1 MTSSPESNDVKA
13 LMVRY
18 QAGDVDAFDSLYE
31 HLAPPLRRYLRS
43 LSNDSTR
50 ADDLLQETF
59 LQIHK
64 ARHTF
69 DPTLPVAPWA
79 YAIARHVHLMDL
91 RTRARR
97 PRLEALEPGRADG
110 AALAGHGAPAM
121 AGGDL
126 DHALAQLTPG
136 RRSAVLLHH
145 LWGWSFR
152 EIGEMLRIPTG
163 AAKLRASR
171 GVRSLRQMLNR
182 KGDL

>member
-1 MTSSPESNDVKA
+1 
-13 LMVRY
+13 MVRY
-18 QAGDVDAFDSLYE
+18 QAGDLAAFDLLYQ
-31 HLAPPLRRYLRS
+31 HLAPGLRRYLRS
-43 LSNDSTR
+43 LSSESSR

-64 ARHTF
+64 ARRTF
-69 DPTLPVAPWA
+69 DPMLPVAPWA

-91 RTRARR
+91 RARSRR
-97 PRLEALEPGRADG
+97 PRLEVLEPGRAEAILSG
-110 AALAGHGAPAM
+110 PEAPAV
-121 AGGDL
+121 ASGDL

-145 LWGWSFR
+145 LWGWSFQ
-152 EIGEMLRIPTG
+152 EIGEMLRIPAG

-171 GVRSLRQMLNR
+171 GVRSLRQMLTR